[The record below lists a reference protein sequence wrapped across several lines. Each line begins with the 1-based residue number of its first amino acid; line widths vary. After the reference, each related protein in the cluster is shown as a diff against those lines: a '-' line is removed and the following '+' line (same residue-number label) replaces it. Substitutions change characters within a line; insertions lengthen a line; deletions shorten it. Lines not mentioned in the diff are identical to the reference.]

1 VAKILRRLLVVLI
14 LLGLVFGGIFG
25 WKMQQA
31 KLAAAQRV
39 APPPATV
46 ALTEV
51 TRADW
56 QPRLTA
62 IGTLVA
68 NQGVDV
74 TAEVAGSVREILFE
88 SGQPVTAG
96 EVLLRLDDSVDEAEL
111 RGLLAERDLAA
122 IKYRRLAKLVKER
135 SVSQADVDEAKAQL
149 DSAEAQVATK
159 RAVIEKKAV
168 TAPFAG
174 RLGIRLVDLG
184 EYLAPGAAIVSL
196 QALDPLVVDF
206 SLPERH
212 LRDIAVG
219 QVVEVQA
226 SAVPG
231 ETFTGRV
238 SAINPGIDVATRT
251 LRVRATLANPELK
264 LRPGMFVEA
273 ASLLP
278 LRQGVVTIPQV
289 AVTYNPYG
297 DAVFVAEDKDGQ
309 LTAQR
314 RQVTTGTVQGEQI
327 EIVAGLEPG
336 ERVVLAGQVKL
347 RAGQAIQIDN
357 SVLPSGGELGK

>member
-1 VAKILRRLLVVLI
+1 
-14 LLGLVFGGIFG
+14 
-25 WKMQQA
+25 
-31 KLAAAQRV
+31 
-39 APPPATV
+39 
-46 ALTEV
+46 
-51 TRADW
+51 
-56 QPRLTA
+56 
-62 IGTLVA
+62 
-68 NQGVDV
+68 
-74 TAEVAGSVREILFE
+74 
-88 SGQPVTAG
+88 VTAG

-196 QALDPLVVDF
+196 QALDPLFVDF